1 MTDKQVT
8 IVDIRLAAMNLL
20 AMREHSVQELRRK
33 LIQRFDEPALVTE
46 AIARLTADNLQ
57 SDERYAE
64 AFINMRKRQGK
75 GPVRIALELKEKG
88 INESLIE
95 MYLDAADQDWFES
108 ARVEKQKRFG
118 VARPQTMKEKARQMR
133 FLQYRGFTQPQIFA
147 AINSPE

>member
-8 IVDIRLAAMNLL
+8 LVDIRFAAMNLL

-33 LIQRFDEPALVTE
+33 LMQRFDEPVLVTE

-75 GPVRIALELKEKG
+75 GPVRIVLELKEKG
-88 INESLIE
+88 IKESLIE
-95 MYLDAADQDWFES
+95 MYMDVADQEWFES
-108 ARVEKQKRFG
+108 ASAEKQKRFG
-118 VARPQTMKEKARQMR
+118 AAKPQNMKEKARQMR